1 MIRKLEQAEH
11 KKTRK
16 LWEEIFC
23 EDSKKFLDYY
33 YSVKTKENEIF
44 IIEEDGD
51 IRAMLQL
58 NPYEMVMPGGIK
70 KTNYIVG
77 VATEKAYR
85 GRKFMARLLRKCT
98 GNISLLPFLCRQ
110 QKQFMRPM
118 DSDLFIIRNAVR
130 LPERKENFQ
139 KEFCVGRQ
147 TKKIAVRLQ
156 ILQSGIFRNA
166 VL

>member
-1 MIRKLEQAEH
+1 MIRKLEQEEH

-58 NPYEMVMPGGIK
+58 NPYEMVMPGGVK

-85 GRKFMARLLRKCT
+85 GRKFMARLLHRA
-98 GNISLLPFLCRQ
+98 LEEMYREHQPLPFLCRQ
-110 QKQFMRPM
+110 QKQSTRPM
-118 DSDLFIIRNAVR
+118 GSDLFIIRNAVR
-130 LPERKENFQ
+130 LPERKGNFR
-139 KEFCVGRQ
+139 KGFCVGRQ
-147 TKKIAVRLQ
+147 KKKIAVRL
-156 ILQSGIFRNA
+156 L
-166 VL
+166 LL